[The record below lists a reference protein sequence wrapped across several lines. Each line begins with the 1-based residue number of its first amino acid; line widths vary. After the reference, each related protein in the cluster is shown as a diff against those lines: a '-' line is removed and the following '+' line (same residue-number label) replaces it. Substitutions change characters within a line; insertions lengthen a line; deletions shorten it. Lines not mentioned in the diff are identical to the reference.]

1 MKVRCYVSKEVWN
14 LLNTIG
20 TVVPKNIDFN
30 ESIYKVLK
38 DSSGFKNIFFGM
50 SLENC
55 EWDDECLNLVNMKG
69 HPLNEICLELEIPK
83 EETFIGDFYIFDE
96 FLRTSRNLKEIER
109 SPENRAYLE
118 NKYQW
123 LRKAIENQEINP
135 NNEITQVVFPILK
148 DSYITNIHFDAR
160 VY

>member
-1 MKVRCYVSKEVWN
+1 
-14 LLNTIG
+14 
-20 TVVPKNIDFN
+20 
-30 ESIYKVLK
+30 
-38 DSSGFKNIFFGM
+38 M

-148 DSYITNIHFDAR
+148 DSYITNIHFDAH